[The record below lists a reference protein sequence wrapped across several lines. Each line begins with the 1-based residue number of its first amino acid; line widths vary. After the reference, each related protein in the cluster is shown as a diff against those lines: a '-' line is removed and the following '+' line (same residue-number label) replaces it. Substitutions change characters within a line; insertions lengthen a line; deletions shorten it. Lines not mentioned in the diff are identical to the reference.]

1 MHDDINSPKHYQIG
15 GIDLIDALEQSM
27 AKSPNDS
34 FVDFCRGSAIQYL
47 WRLGLKGD
55 ARKDAGKARWYINR
69 LVSYLEQHATAETPA
84 GPDAVSFSADHRGTV
99 GGQSEVRHPGTGCT
113 VQGGGRTET
122 RSEPHWRPPVA
133 EAACAEGGG
142 P

>member
-1 MHDDINSPKHYQIG
+1 MSDQFNPSYYKQG
-15 GIDLIDALEQSM
+15 GIEAIEAIEAMLTN
-27 AKSPNDS
+27 SPNDH
-34 FVDFCRGSAIQYL
+34 FVDYCRAQILHYL
-47 WRLGLKGD
+47 WRMGLKD
-55 ARKDAGKARWYINR
+55 CPRKDAGKARWYINR

-84 GPDAVSFSADHRGTV
+84 GPDAVPFVADHRGTV